1 MEEVAFEA
9 MSLMSDGTAEW
20 WSEYGYFQTLLKD
33 HQLPSLAHKRGWLAS
48 DHLKCNRLLTELAD
62 LTFDL

>member
-1 MEEVAFEA
+1 MAFEA

-33 HQLPSLAHKRGWLAS
+33 YQPSLAHKRGWLAS
-48 DHLKCNRLLTELAD
+48 DHLKCNRLTELVR
-62 LTFDL
+62 LTFDM